1 MRLELPAPDTT
12 RLEKSPLQLVVC
24 QVRFEDIPSVTDP
37 RLALAIH
44 GRLGGR
50 EGPYPILEQLKGE
63 QLEVTLG
70 IGGSPIATQ
79 TSPLNGWRLFSQ
91 GRDWIVSLLP
101 GSVSLETTAYTIWDG
116 DFNSRL
122 TSLLDAVS
130 EELRPALEQRLGLR
144 YVDLLT
150 EPEVTS
156 PVGWQ
161 GWVETK
167 FLGPILHERIG
178 PLMRSAQQQL
188 EIETGGEARCTLRHG
203 VFPDRSTANRTN
215 YLLDW
220 DVYRDQAKPFDVADI
235 ERAATSFNSLALQLF
250 QQAITPEM
258 FSFLKTGR

>member
-122 TSLLDAVS
+122 ASLLDAVS

-167 FLGPILHERIG
+167 FLGPILHERNWASDALRTAAARDRDWRRG
-178 PLMRSAQQQL
+178 SMHAK
-188 EIETGGEARCTLRHG
+188 ARCLS
-203 VFPDRSTANRTN
+203 RSCNSEPHELPSR
-215 YLLDW
+215 LGRLS
-220 DVYRDQAKPFDVADI
+220 RSGQAV
-235 ERAATSFNSLALQLF
+235 
-250 QQAITPEM
+250 
-258 FSFLKTGR
+258 